1 MSDDTARPGSAFA
14 KATADKLNPAALRPE
29 DAAKA
34 LGISEDMLRAD
45 LAADASTNPD
55 GTVNLVH
62 YAAWLNREMS
72 RNDAP

>member
-1 MSDDTARPGSAFA
+1 MSDDTAKSG
-14 KATADKLNPAALRPE
+14 LNPAALQPK

-45 LAADASTNPD
+45 IDVGVPTNPD

-62 YAAWLNREMS
+62 YAAWLNREIGKT
-72 RNDAP
+72 DGA

>member
-1 MSDDTARPGSAFA
+1 MSGDTAKPG
-14 KATADKLNPAALRPE
+14 LNPAALRPK

-34 LGISEDMLRAD
+34 LGISEDMVRAD
-45 LAADASTNPD
+45 IGAGAPTNPD

-72 RNDAP
+72 KTDGA